1 MHNHL
6 FTYILLL
13 IIILCLPSEAK
24 ADNSPLVTNETLLS
38 RLDSIIMGHENLVK
52 EKEIRINGLRNTL
65 AKTSNPNERLG
76 LARQLYDEYLVFDSD
91 SASLYAS
98 KARHLTERLYPN
110 DDDRIAQWKLNE
122 AFIYTVQG
130 LHDTAMRLLD
140 TIDSSKL
147 SPEMKSSYF
156 GALAYLHSMR
166 AVYVQQNHDM
176 WKTDIT
182 KANAYRDSIQDL
194 NLPPAEEW
202 LWVPVATALDE
213 ECEDIRSVDITLLK
227 NIVDNT
233 TVPSRQNAINTYWVS
248 RYYEALGD
256 EDNMLRYKTMA
267 AIYDALIVNR
277 EIAALQEIAS
287 YLFEKGELNRAYN
300 YLIYTVNQA
309 NLYHNRYRMVSLSD
323 VLPTVRDAY
332 RIELEKRDS
341 RMRILVWILALVSV
355 VLLGSVIFIIIE
367 YRRLK
372 KVRNLL
378 KTANEELSQSIN
390 ERDKAIASLE
400 TANSNLNEANK
411 QKLGLIAYAFKLTAQ
426 YINAMEDY
434 RKKLLKKYKG
444 KKIEDLG
451 LLINDPELVKEQYQG
466 FYEGF
471 DKTVLSI
478 FPDFIEEYNNTAG
491 ADNRVAPES
500 IAKTGTLNT
509 KLRIYALRR
518 LGVSKS
524 ADIAQ
529 MLNLSIR
536 TVYNNNKTTSS
547 SSDEEQPAE

>member
-24 ADNSPLVTNETLLS
+24 ANNSPLVTNETLLS

-98 KARHLTERLYPN
+98 KARHLTERLHPADY
-110 DDDRIAQWKLNE
+110 DRIAQWKLNE

-341 RMRILVWILALVSV
+341 RMRILVWILALVSM